1 MRQLAKHRR
10 IWFIEQHR
18 DQPTKQTIVIGE
30 HSGIHLS
37 LRFGRQDTTETA
49 AMPVETLKNKRNQN
63 TNLWRVCFQLRGIKL
78 APF

>member
-1 MRQLAKHRR
+1 MRQLAKHQR

-18 DQPTKQTIVIGE
+18 DQPTKQTILIGE

-63 TNLWRVCFQLRGIKL
+63 TNHWRVCFQLRGIKL